1 MYLTYFQVKEQIDS
15 NRHSTA
21 MAAVTDVVTTL
32 LPEEQL
38 FLAPKY
44 ELLKRIANRHRAGK
58 RPRVPAA
65 TPSVMSVCYSPNP
78 LSRQLTGRGAHNVE

>member
-1 MYLTYFQVKEQIDS
+1 MYLIYFQVKEQIDS

-21 MAAVTDVVTTL
+21 MAAVTDAVTTL

-44 ELLKRIANRHRAGK
+44 DLLKRIANRHRAG
-58 RPRVPAA
+58 VPAA
-65 TPSVMSVCYSPNP
+65 TPSVMSVCYSPLP

>member
-1 MYLTYFQVKEQIDS
+1 MYLFHFQVKEQIDS
-15 NRHSTA
+15 NRQSTA
-21 MAAVTDVVTTL
+21 TAAVTDVVTTL

-44 ELLKRIANRHRAGK
+44 DLLKRIANRHRAGK
-58 RPRVPAA
+58 RPRVPTA
-65 TPSVMSVCYSPNP
+65 TPSVMCYSPLP